1 MGMHCHGVFAHASCC
16 WKRCSD
22 LILYAGDTCTRGC
35 RFCAVNTART
45 PPPPDPEEPENTAA
59 AIAAWVRTPMH
70 NPCYDWQA
78 LECWPTSAAPHVHR
92 VRCRYSIFAPGV
104 AVPAQG
110 VGYIVLTSVDRDDIP
125 DGGSEHFARTVRTL
139 KKLR

>member
-1 MGMHCHGVFAHASCC
+1 MCC
-16 WKRCSD
+16 WKRRYEFT
-22 LILYAGDTCTRGC
+22 LHAGDTCTRGC

-59 AIAAWVRTPMH
+59 AIAAWVRSICKTFTVKVLGRRAMPE
-70 NPCYDWQA
+70 A
-78 LECWPTSAAPHVHR
+78 SHVGRVQCHR
-92 VRCRYSIFAPGV
+92 LMVAPGI

>member
-1 MGMHCHGVFAHASCC
+1 MCSARALCC
-16 WKRCSD
+16 LKRQYA
-22 LILYAGDTCTRGC
+22 LTLHAGDTCTRGC

-59 AIAAWVRTPMH
+59 AIAAWVRTRMH
-70 NPCYDWQA
+70 NSCNDWQV
-78 LECWPTSAAPHVHR
+78 LERRPTSAALHECR
-92 VRCRYSIFAPGV
+92 VQCHCPIFAPDNV
-104 AVPAQG
+104 VPAQG
-110 VGYIVLTSVDRDDIP
+110 VGYIVLTSVDRDDIA